1 MYSFRTTTTYS
12 LKDIR
17 ITYTSHKIGNSKSTK
32 RKVLSLHSGVLG
44 HKDEPYYNTEAEMLS
59 CAIYNYETLSK
70 DEKIIYNKT
79 TTK

>member
-1 MYSFRTTTTYS
+1 MKYSKWMQYNDRWYYVSFNKVKNS
-12 LKDIR
+12 
-17 ITYTSHKIGNSKSTK
+17 IGC
-32 RKVLSLHSGVLG
+32 LG

>member
-1 MYSFRTTTTYS
+1 MKYSKWMQYNDRWYYVSFNKVQNS
-12 LKDIR
+12 
-17 ITYTSHKIGNSKSTK
+17 IGC
-32 RKVLSLHSGVLG
+32 LG

-79 TTK
+79 KTK